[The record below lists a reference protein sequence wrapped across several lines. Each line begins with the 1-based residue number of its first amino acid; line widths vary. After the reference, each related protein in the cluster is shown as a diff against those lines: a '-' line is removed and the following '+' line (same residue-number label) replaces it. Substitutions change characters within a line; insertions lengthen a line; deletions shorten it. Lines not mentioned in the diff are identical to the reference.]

1 MAQPRKALPILLLA
15 CVFAFPVAI
24 GLIIAP
30 HYGGGDEVFTI
41 RSLRQTIETQT
52 ILPNR
57 YTYPSMTYNIAL
69 AAFAPPALAYVW
81 ENWAEILSGSGETLL
96 AEAQRDLIAL
106 VESDAYQDMTR
117 QVFTIINYLTLIW
130 VYLLVRRWRK
140 GAAEALIAAGLLAVS
155 WEISQHAHWILPN
168 ALMMQFGALSLM
180 WIAYGLTAEQPR
192 RAALYLRLAVIA
204 AGLAC
209 SSKYQGGLLLLF
221 VWAAAAVVTRPKSL
235 RDLPW
240 SEWLRLGVLFTA
252 AFLITTPGALL
263 QPTLFARGVRY
274 EIVHY
279 SVVGHNAHNV
289 TPGIEH
295 FALNWGYLGLAAL
308 SRYPLIGAALSG
320 LALIGAGAVIARDRR
335 MALIL
340 IGFPLLFVLYMSAQ
354 RVMFTRNLLLLI
366 PIMAIL
372 AARGA
377 GVLAA
382 LIGRLARSERIGM
395 GAVAAAIAGLSAIN
409 AAWLIESSAQVL
421 DPPEV
426 TPLDQ
431 IVTYLEA
438 PGAPVYISA
447 GVAALLDEAGVAPPP
462 RAVRAL
468 SEAERVL
475 FLAGELRDALRP
487 SGQFIPINRPG
498 YFEYLPPY
506 PYWGNP
512 DYADHPPNR
521 PLIVSRERFE
531 SFGGVDF

>member
-1 MAQPRKALPILLLA
+1 MIQPLKALPIILLA
-15 CVFAFPVAI
+15 LILAFPVAI

-30 HYGGGDEVFTI
+30 AYGGGDEIFTI

-57 YTYPSMTYNIAL
+57 YTYPSMTYHIAL
-69 AAFAPPALAYVW
+69 AAFAPSALAHIW
-81 ENWAEILSGSGETLL
+81 KNRAELLRGSGGNLL
-96 AEAQRDLIAL
+96 ADVQRDLIAL
-106 VESDAYQDMTR
+106 VESDAYQDMAR
-117 QVFTIINYLTLIW
+117 RVFTVVNYLTLIW

-140 GAAEALIAAGLLAVS
+140 SDPEALIAAGLLAVS
-155 WEISQHAHWILPN
+155 WEISHHAHWILPN
-168 ALMMQFGALSLM
+168 ALMMQFGMLSLM
-180 WIAYGLTAEQPR
+180 WITYGLTADQPR

-221 VWAAAAVVTRPKSL
+221 VWTAAAIAARPRSL
-235 RDLPW
+235 RALPW
-240 SEWLRLGVLFTA
+240 GEWLRLGVLFTA
-252 AFLITTPGALL
+252 AFLITTPGALI
-263 QPTLFARGVRY
+263 QPTIFARGVRY

-279 SVVGHNAHNV
+279 SIVGHNAHNV
-289 TPGIEH
+289 APGIEH

-308 SRYPLIGAALSG
+308 SRYPLIGAALSA

-335 MALIL
+335 LALIL
-340 IGFPLLFVLYMSAQ
+340 VAFPLIFVLYMSTQ

-366 PIMAIL
+366 PITAIL

-382 LIGRLARSERIGM
+382 LIGRLARSERIGR
-395 GAVAAAIAGLSAIN
+395 GAVAATIIGVSAVN
-409 AAWLIESSAQVL
+409 AAWLIESSGQVL
-421 DPPEV
+421 DPPQV

-431 IVTYLEA
+431 IVTYLDT

-447 GVAALLDEAGVAPPP
+447 GVAALLEDAGIAPPA
-462 RAVRAL
+462 RAVRSL
-468 SEAERVL
+468 TTAERVL
-475 FLAGELRDALRP
+475 FLAGELRDALRS
-487 SGQFIPINRPG
+487 SGQFIPINRPS

-506 PYWGNP
+506 PHWSHP
-512 DYADHPPNR
+512 DYVDQPANR

-531 SFGGVDF
+531 AFGVDF

>member
-1 MAQPRKALPILLLA
+1 MMRTLKALPILLLA
-15 CVFAFPVAI
+15 LILAFPVAI
-24 GLIIAP
+24 GLSIAP
-30 HYGGGDEVFTI
+30 AYGGGDEVFTI

-81 ENWAEILSGSGETLL
+81 ENRAEILRGSGANLL
-96 AEAQRDLIAL
+96 ADAQRDLIAL
-106 VESDAYQDMTR
+106 AESDAYQDMAR
-117 QVFTIINYLTLIW
+117 QVFTIVNYLTLIW

-140 GAAEALIAAGLLAVS
+140 RDPEALIAVGLLAVS
-155 WEISQHAHWILPN
+155 WEISHHAHWILPN

-180 WIAYGLTAEQPR
+180 WIAYGLTADKPS
-192 RAALYLRLAVIA
+192 RARLYLRLAVIA

-209 SSKYQGGLLLLF
+209 SSKYQGGLLLVF
-221 VWAAAAVVTRPKSL
+221 VWAAAVITAKPRSL

-240 SEWLRLGVLFTA
+240 GEWIRLGVLFAA
-252 AFLITTPGALL
+252 AFFITTPGALI
-263 QPTLFARGVRY
+263 QPSIFARGVRY

-279 SVVGHNAHNV
+279 SIVGHNAHNV
-289 TPGIEH
+289 VPGIEH

-308 SRYPLIGAALSG
+308 SRYPLIGAALSA

-340 IGFPLLFVLYMSAQ
+340 IGFPLVFVLYMSTQ

-372 AARGA
+372 AGRGA
-377 GVLAA
+377 GVVAA

-395 GAVAAAIAGLSAIN
+395 GAVAAAIIGLSAIN
-409 AAWLIESSAQVL
+409 AAWLVESSGQVL
-421 DPPEV
+421 DPPQV

-447 GVAALLDEAGVAPPP
+447 GVAALLDDAEIAPPA
-462 RAVRAL
+462 RAVRSL
-468 SEAERVL
+468 TTAERAL

-506 PYWGNP
+506 PHRSHP
-512 DYADHPPNR
+512 DYVDQPANR

-531 SFGGVDF
+531 SFGVAF

>member
-1 MAQPRKALPILLLA
+1 MTRPAKALTIVLLA
-15 CVFAFPVAI
+15 LILAFPVAI

-30 HYGGGDEVFTI
+30 YYGGGDEVFTI

-69 AAFAPPALAYVW
+69 AAFALPALAYVW
-81 ENWAEILSGSGETLL
+81 ENRAEILRGSGDTLL
-96 AEAQRDLIAL
+96 AEAQRDLVAL
-106 VESDAYQDMTR
+106 AESDSYQDMAR
-117 QVFTIINYLTLIW
+117 RVFTVVNYLTLLW
-130 VYLLVRRWRK
+130 VYLLVRCWRK
-140 GAAEALIAAGLLAVS
+140 SDLEALIAVGLLAVS
-155 WEISQHAHWILPN
+155 WEISHHAHWILPN

-180 WIAYGLTAEQPR
+180 WIAYGLTAEQPN
-192 RAALYLRLAVIA
+192 RAQLYLRLAVIA

-221 VWAAAAVVTRPKSL
+221 VWAAAAISARPKSI

-240 SEWLRLGVLFTA
+240 GEWIRLGVLFAA
-252 AFLITTPGALL
+252 AFLITTPGALI
-263 QPTLFARGVRY
+263 QPTIFARGVRY

-279 SVVGHNAHNV
+279 SIVGHNAHNV
-289 TPGIEH
+289 VPGIEH

-308 SRYPLIGAALSG
+308 SRYPLIGAALSA

-340 IGFPLLFVLYMSAQ
+340 VAFPLIFVLYMSTQ

-366 PIMAIL
+366 PIIAIL

-382 LIGRLARSERIGM
+382 LIGRLARSERVGA
-395 GAVAAAIAGLSAIN
+395 GAVAAAIIGLCAVN
-409 AAWLIESSAQVL
+409 AAWLIDSSRQVL
-421 DPPEV
+421 DPPQV
-426 TPLDQ
+426 TPLEQ

-447 GVAALLDEAGVAPPP
+447 GIAALLEDAGVAPP
-462 RAVRAL
+462 ARAL
-468 SEAERVL
+468 RTLTTAERVL

-506 PYWGNP
+506 PHLSNP
-512 DYADHPPNR
+512 DYVDQPPNR

-531 SFGGVDF
+531 SFGVDF